1 MAEVAVT
8 SADRREEEKQM
19 SQQQIYQ
26 PQNAKQR
33 EDKSN
38 RARMLISCPDRAGIV
53 AAVSQFLYEQGA
65 NIVQSDQYTM
75 DPEGGMFFMRIEFDL
90 QDLELRLASLQ
101 EDFTRVADRFEMRW
115 SIFRA
120 ARKKRV
126 AIFVSKEDHAL
137 LELLWQWQA
146 GDLDAEISMVIS
158 NHEDMRGLVESFG
171 IPYHYI
177 PVTPDTKPEAERQQ
191 RELTVGKVDLIV
203 LARYMQIIPPKFI
216 EQFHNRIINIHHS
229 FLPAFVGG
237 KPYQQAYDR
246 GVKLIGATAHYVTEE
261 LDGGPII
268 EQDIQRV
275 SHRDNVNE
283 LKRIGRHIERIVLA
297 RAVKWH
303 IEDRL
308 LVFQNKTVAFV

>member
-1 MAEVAVT
+1 MT
-8 SADRREEEKQM
+8 
-19 SQQQIYQ
+19 QQHQYQ
-26 PQNAKQR
+26 PQENKRR

-90 QDLELRLASLQ
+90 HELEQRLPSLQ
-101 EDFTRVADRFEMRW
+101 EDFTRVADRFSMRW
-115 SIFRA
+115 SVYRA
-120 ARKKRV
+120 GRRKRV
-126 AIFVSKEDHAL
+126 AIFVSKEDHCL

-146 GDLDAEISMVIS
+146 GDLDADISMVVS
-158 NHEDMRGLVESFG
+158 NHDDMRGLVESFG
-171 IPYHYI
+171 IPYHHV
-177 PVTPDTKPEAERQQ
+177 PVTPETKAEAERKQ
-191 RELTVGKVDLIV
+191 RELTSGKVDLVV
-203 LARYMQIIPPKFI
+203 LARYMQIISPKFI

-303 IEDRL
+303 VEDRL
-308 LVFQNKTVAFV
+308 LVYQNKTVAFV

>member
-1 MAEVAVT
+1 
-8 SADRREEEKQM
+8 M
-19 SQQQIYQ
+19 SHSYQ
-26 PQNAKQR
+26 SPESKR
-33 EDKSN
+33 LEDKSV
-38 RARMLISCPDRAGIV
+38 RARMLISCPDKAGIV

-90 QDLELRLASLQ
+90 QDLEQRLPSLQ
-101 EDFTRVADRFEMRW
+101 EDFTRVADRFSMRW

-120 ARKKRV
+120 ARRKRIAV
-126 AIFVSKEDHAL
+126 YVSKEDHCL
-137 LELLWQWQA
+137 LELLWQWQS
-146 GDLDAEISMVIS
+146 GDLDADISMVIS
-158 NHEDMRGLVESFG
+158 NHDDMRPLVESFG
-171 IPYHYI
+171 IPYHHV
-177 PVTPDTKPEAERQQ
+177 PVTPDTKADAEQKQ
-191 RELTVGKVDLIV
+191 RELISGKVDLIV
-203 LARYMQIIPPKFI
+203 LARYMQIVSPKFI
-216 EQFHNRIINIHHS
+216 EQYHNRIINIHHS

-237 KPYQQAYDR
+237 KPYQQAYNR

-275 SHRDNVNE
+275 SHRDDVTE

-303 IEDRL
+303 VEDRL
-308 LVFQNKTVAFV
+308 LVYQNKTVVFV

>member
-1 MAEVAVT
+1 
-8 SADRREEEKQM
+8 M
-19 SQQQIYQ
+19 SPHSYQ
-26 PQNAKQR
+26 PQELKRR
-33 EDKSN
+33 EDKSV

-90 QDLELRLASLQ
+90 QELEQRLPSLQ
-101 EDFTRVADRFEMRW
+101 EDFARVSDRFSMRW

-120 ARKKRV
+120 VRRKRI
-126 AIFVSKEDHAL
+126 AIFVSKEDHCL

-146 GDLDAEISMVIS
+146 GDLDADISMVIS
-158 NHEDMRGLVESFG
+158 NHNDMRGLVESFG
-171 IPYHYI
+171 IPYHHV
-177 PVTPDTKPEAERQQ
+177 PVTAETKLEAEARQ
-191 RELTVGKVDLIV
+191 RELTSGKVDLIV
-203 LARYMQIIPPKFI
+203 LARYMQIVSPKFI
-216 EQFHNRIINIHHS
+216 EQYHNRIINIHHS

-303 IEDRL
+303 VEDRL
-308 LVFQNKTVAFV
+308 LVYQNKTVAFV

>member
-1 MAEVAVT
+1 
-8 SADRREEEKQM
+8 M
-19 SQQQIYQ
+19 SQQPVYQ
-26 PQNAKQR
+26 PQDATRR

-38 RARMLISCPDRAGIV
+38 RARMLISCPDKAGIV

-90 QDLELRLASLQ
+90 ANLEGRLASLQ
-101 EDFTRVADRFEMRW
+101 EDFARVADRFSMRW
-115 SIFRA
+115 SVYRA
-120 ARKKRV
+120 ARRKRM

-146 GDLDAEISMVIS
+146 GDLDAEISMVVS

-177 PVTPDTKPEAERQQ
+177 PVAPDTKPEAERKQM
-191 RELTVGKVDLIV
+191 ELTAGKVDLIV

-246 GVKLIGATAHYVTEE
+246 GVKLIGATAHYVTAE

-275 SHRDNVNE
+275 THRDNVNE
-283 LKRIGRHIERIVLA
+283 LKRIGRTIERVVLA

-308 LVFQNKTVAFV
+308 LVYQNKTVAFV